1 MGLSSSFKMKEHSSG
16 TVVLIV
22 PECMVQSMAPNY
34 CLLFYAFDA
43 KAASKTGNY
52 FATRT
57 TNSQNRPN
65 KREKIHNGTSCTDQ
79 HKHRKQD
86 ALTTVLRYFYTRA
99 IVVVGGQK
107 K

>member
-1 MGLSSSFKMKEHSSG
+1 MGLSSSFKKIKEHSSG

-86 ALTTVLRYFYTRA
+86 ALATVLRYFYIQA
-99 IVVVGGQK
+99 VVGGQK